1 MTKKEVLNTCH
12 EVVAYYSGYSGIE
25 IYYLNDNE
33 VYYTSGAWTGHKFY
47 HKSKIYFTLS
57 GEPYF
62 KYKGRRIQLSE
73 CIRTNL

>member
-1 MTKKEVLNTCH
+1 MTKRDVFNMYP

-25 IYYLNDNE
+25 IYYLNDYE
-33 VYYTSGAWTGHKFY
+33 IYFTSGAWTGEKRL

-62 KYKGRRIQLSE
+62 KYEGRRIRLSE